1 MGWQPIISNCAELE
15 KQIGQ
20 FKLKNRCHLFCIS
33 NGPLF
38 RLLSDLSKHFYIKQL
53 WKMSILSTV
62 LEFEPT
68 TFGKCV
74 SSIWAPAYNCQLL
87 EFPLSERNL
96 KLSEQFIEI
105 LSGRPN
111 VINCLRGKFFFT
123 TFLKK
128 EVGPALKW
136 LLQLQ
141 SLKKTS
147 SMWTSFWNLNQSS
160 SFNSFRYF
168 TQFSV
173 FWNTYN
179 I

>member
-1 MGWQPIISNCAELE
+1 MATAFLVSKYTSLVSIRTKPNSSAMGWQPIISNCAELE
-15 KQIGQ
+15 KQIDQ

-53 WKMSILSTV
+53 WKMSIQSTV

-105 LSGRPN
+105 LSGRPY
-111 VINCLRGKFFFT
+111 VINYLSGKVF
-123 TFLKK
+123 
-128 EVGPALKW
+128 
-136 LLQLQ
+136 LQLSWRRKSAQ
-141 SLKKTS
+141 L
-147 SMWTSFWNLNQSS
+147 
-160 SFNSFRYF
+160 
-168 TQFSV
+168 
-173 FWNTYN
+173 
-179 I
+179 